1 MIMSI
6 IGFENKII
14 FKSEKI
20 NVLEIYDKKLFANFI
35 GYINEQC
42 NGEGEE
48 DNRIV
53 LMNDSKR
60 QKIGKNIFLLTDLF
74 NIDFNSKKILN
85 KIYAVIEQN
94 IKNRQDDEINKII
107 LSLRKYLIDEI
118 NEIPF
123 EFNMNS
129 DIDVQDLLKIFNV
142 KIDTSCYISIVEK
155 IEFIIDIISNF
166 KIAEI
171 LVIPNLKTYLN
182 EYELL
187 EIYKYSIYNNVNLLL
202 VENVLENKLLK
213 YEQKNII
220 DENFDEMIEIYK
232 SMNLENKREV
242 LVNELK
248 EFLVIMSKLNEIN
261 DADNSILYNKALYND
276 LKNATEEEYLTTVYA
291 YFNAIKESFSLV
303 GDMIIE

>member
-60 QKIGKNIFLLTDLF
+60 QEIGKNIFLLTDLF

-94 IKNRQDDEINKII
+94 IKNRQD
-107 LSLRKYLIDEI
+107 DEI

-182 EYELL
+182 ECELL

-220 DENFDEMIEIYK
+220 DENFDEM
-232 SMNLENKREV
+232 L
-242 LVNELK
+242 L
-248 EFLVIMSKLNEIN
+248 
-261 DADNSILYNKALYND
+261 SI
-276 LKNATEEEYLTTVYA
+276 
-291 YFNAIKESFSLV
+291 
-303 GDMIIE
+303 

>member
-85 KIYAVIEQN
+85 KI
-94 IKNRQDDEINKII
+94 
-107 LSLRKYLIDEI
+107 
-118 NEIPF
+118 
-123 EFNMNS
+123 
-129 DIDVQDLLKIFNV
+129 
-142 KIDTSCYISIVEK
+142 
-155 IEFIIDIISNF
+155 
-166 KIAEI
+166 
-171 LVIPNLKTYLN
+171 
-182 EYELL
+182 
-187 EIYKYSIYNNVNLLL
+187 
-202 VENVLENKLLK
+202 
-213 YEQKNII
+213 
-220 DENFDEMIEIYK
+220 
-232 SMNLENKREV
+232 
-242 LVNELK
+242 
-248 EFLVIMSKLNEIN
+248 
-261 DADNSILYNKALYND
+261 
-276 LKNATEEEYLTTVYA
+276 
-291 YFNAIKESFSLV
+291 
-303 GDMIIE
+303 

>member
-166 KIAEI
+166 KIVEI

-220 DENFDEMIEIYK
+220 DENFDEM
-232 SMNLENKREV
+232 L
-242 LVNELK
+242 L
-248 EFLVIMSKLNEIN
+248 
-261 DADNSILYNKALYND
+261 SI
-276 LKNATEEEYLTTVYA
+276 
-291 YFNAIKESFSLV
+291 
-303 GDMIIE
+303 